1 MSTDLNWKKVAYGS
15 GPMECPKILS
25 RNLESG
31 ELISSIDPPDDM
43 TYKSVKH
50 LMLSP
55 DGRSLAVGYTEK
67 MRIYEVSTDR
77 LLSDFTNK
85 SIDGELV
92 GGMVLYDRE
101 GRHLNTSKFN
111 DLYDLRVKSLRA
123 FKRPFLT
130 VRPEMAC
137 ACFELFDKSQY
148 A

>member
-1 MSTDLNWKKVAYGS
+1 M
-15 GPMECPKILS
+15 ILV
-25 RNLESG
+25 G
-31 ELISSIDPPDDM
+31 ISSAGIGWELERW
-43 TYKSVKH
+43 SQ
-50 LMLSP
+50 
-55 DGRSLAVGYTEK
+55 
-67 MRIYEVSTDR
+67 TDR